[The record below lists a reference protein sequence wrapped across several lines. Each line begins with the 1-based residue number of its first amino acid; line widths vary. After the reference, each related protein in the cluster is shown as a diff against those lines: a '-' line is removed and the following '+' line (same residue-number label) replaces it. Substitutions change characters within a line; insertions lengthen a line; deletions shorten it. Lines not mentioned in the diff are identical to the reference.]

1 MRHAREGELTA
12 RQEKAIIALINETT
26 VARAAQ
32 TSGIGERTLH
42 RWLQDDAFVDAYR
55 RARREAFGQAI
66 ALTQRYAPMAV
77 TTLAKV
83 MNDPVAPH
91 TARVSAA
98 SAMLK
103 FGREGIE
110 MDDLAARL
118 ERLEATSAS
127 QSR

>member
-1 MRHAREGELTA
+1 MRHAREDELTA

-26 VARAAQ
+26 VARAAEA
-32 TSGIGERTLH
+32 SGIGERTLH
-42 RWLQDDAFVDAYR
+42 RWLQEAQFVEAYRKARRDAFS
-55 RARREAFGQAI
+55 QAI
-66 ALTQRYAPMAV
+66 ALTQRYAPLAV

-83 MNDPVAPH
+83 MNDPVSPY
-91 TARVSAA
+91 TAKVSAA

-118 ERLEATSAS
+118 DQLEGMN
-127 QSR
+127 RKDRP